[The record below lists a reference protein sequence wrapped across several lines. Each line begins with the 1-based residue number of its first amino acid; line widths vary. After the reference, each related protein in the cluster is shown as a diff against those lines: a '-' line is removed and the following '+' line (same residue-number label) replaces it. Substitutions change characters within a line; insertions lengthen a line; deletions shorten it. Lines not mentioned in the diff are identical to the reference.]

1 MIKKIHI
8 SIHEEKKSNHRFG
21 ITRRIS
27 PEQGDFLGVSL
38 ISMQWVV
45 LKKDRRKK
53 RRRQR
58 LGGGGE
64 EANEQERHRGW
75 RSEESMA
82 VRGVKVVVE
91 SRVLGAWMEW
101 SLQ

>member
-1 MIKKIHI
+1 M
-8 SIHEEKKSNHRFG
+8 
-21 ITRRIS
+21 
-27 PEQGDFLGVSL
+27 

-91 SRVLGAWMEW
+91 SRVLEAAQMEW
-101 SLQ
+101 SATAECGGVNVAEGWSAWCGGGGT